1 MNKLSTFTKNAQ
13 KALKKHSP
21 EILTAIGIGGMIGTT
36 IMAVKATPKALML
49 IEDKKFEEQAEEL
62 TPIEVV
68 KTCWKCYVPAAVTGV
83 MSVVCFVGASSINTR
98 RNAAL
103 ITAYTLS
110 ESALREYKEKVV
122 ETIGEK
128 KERVV
133 RDAIAK
139 DKIDSQ
145 PVSKSNVVV
154 TGKGN
159 TLCFDVMSGRYFES
173 DIDKLKKIQ
182 NELNRTMLQ
191 EDYISLNEFYHEIG
205 LDDIPIGEDMGW
217 NINNKY
223 MELDFSSQL
232 TDDGRPCLVVGHY
245 NPPQYNYAR

>member
-1 MNKLSTFTKNAQ
+1 
-13 KALKKHSP
+13 
-21 EILTAIGIGGMIGTT
+21 
-36 IMAVKATPKALML
+36 
-49 IEDKKFEEQAEEL
+49 
-62 TPIEVV
+62 
-68 KTCWKCYVPAAVTGV
+68 
-83 MSVVCFVGASSINTR
+83 
-98 RNAAL
+98 
-103 ITAYTLS
+103 
-110 ESALREYKEKVV
+110 
-122 ETIGEK
+122 
-128 KERVV
+128 
-133 RDAIAK
+133 
-139 DKIDSQ
+139 
-145 PVSKSNVVV
+145 
-154 TGKGN
+154 
-159 TLCFDVMSGRYFES
+159 MSGRYFES